1 MTVREPAMPTD
12 PRLPDQPTAAEVNL
26 TRAWLARRGV
36 VVDWPSPLLAV
47 RVGAREQARRS
58 YSVFGVLL
66 GVIWVAA
73 ILPPIPVPAKFV
85 LVSVVFTAYPLLQW
99 RRSRPRERVAARLAP
114 GGARPSWRVAAGQ
127 VGWWYLTSVAI
138 TYAGGV
144 VLCAA
149 RFATSPPAAAGW
161 AAALAVGVAGTVLV
175 LGPVLR
181 GPVIADDETSLG
193 VDAALRAEDAVTF
206 APAAALALLAW
217 IDLDATWPSVP
228 PWFPVRVAYLVLA
241 VGTLL
246 AARFGRRSRSLPPGT
261 YGTAAG

>member
-1 MTVREPAMPTD
+1 MT
-12 PRLPDQPTAAEVNL
+12 DQPTVAEVNL
-26 TRAWLARRGV
+26 TRAWLACRGV
-36 VVDWPSPLLAV
+36 AVDWPAPLLAV
-47 RVGAREQARRS
+47 RVGAREQARRA
-58 YSVFGVLL
+58 YAVFGALL

-73 ILPPIPVPAKFV
+73 ILPPTPAPAKFV

-99 RRSRPRERVAARLAP
+99 RRVRPRERAAARLAP

-161 AAALAVGVAGTVLV
+161 AAALAIGLSGTVVV
-175 LGPVLR
+175 LGQVLR
-181 GPVIADDETSLG
+181 DPVIADDETSLG
-193 VDAALRAEDAVTF
+193 VDAALRAQDAVTF
-206 APAAALALLAW
+206 APAAVLALLAW
-217 IDLDATWPSVP
+217 IDLDATWPAVP
-228 PWFPVRVAYLVLA
+228 PWFPVRVAYVVLA
-241 VGTLL
+241 LGTLF

-261 YGTAAG
+261 YGTTAGTGLSGSTPA